1 MLDTPAW
8 AVVKAN
14 VEHLEANVR
23 ALGISL
29 TKEEIYDVDA
39 ALEFD
44 PGFPVN
50 FIFSEQ
56 EYHTD
61 LTTANVTL
69 VRAAAHVDTAPPQGP
84 PVPRALILSNTVL
97 YRCLS

>member
-44 PGFPVN
+44 PGFPMN
-50 FIFSEQ
+50 FIFSE
-56 EYHTD
+56 
-61 LTTANVTL
+61 
-69 VRAAAHVDTAPPQGP
+69 
-84 PVPRALILSNTVL
+84 
-97 YRCLS
+97 